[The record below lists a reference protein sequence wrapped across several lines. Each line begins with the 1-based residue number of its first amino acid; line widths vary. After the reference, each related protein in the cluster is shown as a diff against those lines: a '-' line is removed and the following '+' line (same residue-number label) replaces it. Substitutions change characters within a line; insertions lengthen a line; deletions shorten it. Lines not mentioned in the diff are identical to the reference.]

1 MYKKGDFGITYS
13 GLLDKLPKMTERL
26 AAPVLMTEKE
36 HTLLETKIRE
46 DIKRK
51 LGALE
56 PLSTVSAFKW
66 CESFDSLFKIFEHTK
81 MTLFTEI

>member
-1 MYKKGDFGITYS
+1 
-13 GLLDKLPKMTERL
+13 MTERL

-56 PLSTVSAFKW
+56 PLSTVSAFEW

>member
-1 MYKKGDFGITYS
+1 
-13 GLLDKLPKMTERL
+13 MTERS
-26 AAPVLMTEKE
+26 AVPVLMTEKE
-36 HTLLETKIRE
+36 HTSLETKIRE

-81 MTLFTEI
+81 LIFSTEDYVKARF